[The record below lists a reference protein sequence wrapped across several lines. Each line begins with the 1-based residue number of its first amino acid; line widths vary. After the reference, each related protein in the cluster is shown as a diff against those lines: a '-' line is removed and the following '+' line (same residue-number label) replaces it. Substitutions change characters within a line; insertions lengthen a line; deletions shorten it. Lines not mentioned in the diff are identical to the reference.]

1 MTDVQTRTEA
11 TTHHECASAS
21 GATSTRRCILV
32 GAGALGAGAVLA
44 ACGTDS
50 SGTNPNGT
58 DFDTN
63 PAPAGSTAA
72 GSTDGDTGDSGG
84 SATVLVAASEVAVGG
99 GVITSDLVVTQP
111 TEGTF
116 KAFSKVCTHQG
127 CEVSEIADGQI
138 ICRCHNSF
146 FSIKDGAPT
155 SGPAQQP
162 LTETKVE
169 LDGDNVV
176 KAA

>member
-11 TTHHECASAS
+11 ETEHRCTGA

-32 GAGALGAGAVLA
+32 GAGAIGATAVLA
-44 ACGTDS
+44 ACGTDGT
-50 SGTNPNGT
+50 GTNPNGT
-58 DFDTN
+58 DFDAD

-72 GSTDGDTGDSGG
+72 GSGDSGG
-84 SATVLVAASEVAVGG
+84 DSGGGGEVVVAAADVKVGG
-99 GVITSDLVVTQP
+99 GVITDKLVVTQP
-111 TEGTF
+111 TEGTY

-146 FSIKDGAPT
+146 FSVKDGAPT

-162 LTETKVE
+162 LAETKVE
-169 LDGDNVV
+169 LDGDNIVV
-176 KAA
+176 AA

>member
-11 TTHHECASAS
+11 GTTHQCAGTGA

-32 GAGALGAGAVLA
+32 GAGAIGATAVLA
-44 ACGTDS
+44 ACGTDGT
-50 SGTNPNGT
+50 GTNPNGT
-58 DFDTN
+58 DFDAN

-72 GSTDGDTGDSGG
+72 GGGDSAGG
-84 SATVLVAASEVAVGG
+84 GTTGAVLVAASEVAVGG
-99 GVITSDLVVTQP
+99 GVITDNLVVTQP
-111 TEGTF
+111 TEGTY

-162 LTETKVE
+162 LAETKVE

-176 KAA
+176 TSA